1 MIVTADTLVDQSHE
15 QLSSYLWRRLR
26 LEAPLNPPLNDDKMG
41 LEPPEE
47 FIIRAVKARMDDEA
61 FVARVHRVIQDHL
74 QRLLP
79 ILGSR
84 NPDPAASEQLTS
96 LAFLAEHIGA
106 RPVVNSLHTL
116 LLTQRVQYA
125 KGDDS
130 VLAPLQALAD
140 AVTTLAPTLP
150 GKAFWETLVDG
161 ARDAGLRATAFDAL
175 VDNDLEAAM
184 ERLPRMVDD
193 PDADVGLI
201 AWNLST
207 TVPGPRRLGQYMARY
222 LDRRQ
227 QDYLLDELSRSGA
240 DEKLIAEIRQ
250 KLVPDELEATGGNP
264 PARQKWRHVSLRD
277 YSCRLVC
284 SQTIIPQALNRQRRD
299 SR

>member
-1 MIVTADTLVDQSHE
+1 MIVTADTLVDQSDE
-15 QLSSYLWRRLR
+15 ELSGYLWRRLR

-47 FIIRAVKARMDDEA
+47 FIIRAVKARVDDEA
-61 FVARVHRVIQDHL
+61 FVARIHRVIQDHL

-79 ILGSR
+79 ILDSR
-84 NPDPAASEQLTS
+84 NPDPAAPEQLTS

-106 RPVVNSLHTL
+106 RSVVNSLHTL
-116 LLTQRVQYA
+116 LLTLRVQNT

-150 GKAFWETLVDG
+150 GKAFWETIVDG

-207 TVPGPRRLGQYMARY
+207 TVPGPQRLGQYMARY